1 MTDTPAVAAAG
12 AGATRRTP
20 CVPGHDRGHDPASV
34 SPIGCGN
41 LHARAGRSLAACFT
55 RYQRTV
61 AAMPQTTCYEDGGR
75 ITSFAPDPP
84 RCINRVSV
92 KVEAV
97 ALRPIERMLVTDLHG
112 YSRAM
117 E

>member
-1 MTDTPAVAAAG
+1 
-12 AGATRRTP
+12 
-20 CVPGHDRGHDPASV
+20 
-34 SPIGCGN
+34 
-41 LHARAGRSLAACFT
+41 
-55 RYQRTV
+55 
-61 AAMPQTTCYEDGGR
+61 MPQTTCYEDGGR